1 MKGRNGTNDK
11 CGRKAQYYSEAL
23 AKKSPRSLKIDHE
36 QALNSSLRLH
46 ISITM
51 STISPRPSITSART
65 PTPTGS
71 RRPSLE
77 ASSLATSNTSTPTAK
92 ASPSLAHRKNR
103 AALRDYYNL
112 RPAHPEPPHPNNSQ
126 SRSVSPSLS
135 SRASATHPAP
145 VEAHAELD
153 SPNFDPS
160 AYITHLLSTSSL
172 STILKAE
179 NSLISDIRTLDGERK
194 ALVYDNY
201 SKLIK
206 AVETIGK
213 MRAIGFVAET
223 AAALSQEQEESR
235 RERVAQKQPGNLDRE
250 RETVRWALASPKRLK
265 KLLDDGKGEEADR
278 DWKEVEKLLT
288 KWKAVKGVDELRTAY
303 LPQAQQP

>member
-1 MKGRNGTNDK
+1 
-11 CGRKAQYYSEAL
+11 
-23 AKKSPRSLKIDHE
+23 
-36 QALNSSLRLH
+36 
-46 ISITM
+46 M

-213 MRAIGFVAET
+213 MRASIDERGQPVIMTKTLGPAVGFVAET
-223 AAALSQEQEESR
+223 AVALSQEQEESR

-250 RETVRWALASPKRLK
+250 RETVRWVLASPKRLK

-288 KWKAVKGVDELRTAY
+288 KWKAVKGVDELRTACEGIMMKGE
-303 LPQAQQP
+303 